1 MFSFLKNKK
10 TIETPFAGIGVDMHS
25 HLIPGIDDGAENLED
40 SVKMILKLKELG
52 YDKIITT
59 PHTYKEYYPN
69 TSQGIL
75 DGMDLLN
82 SRLKELEVEVEVKA
96 ASEYFLDEHFA
107 ELLEKRDLLTLGAT
121 NYVLIEISFF
131 GAPPNFEDYIFQ
143 MGLAGYQ
150 PILAHPER
158 YSFYANNFKK
168 YERLVD
174 LGCALQINALSLTGR
189 YGSLAAKTAEKLLK
203 NEMVTF
209 FGTDCHN
216 IGHTNQLYQLGQ
228 SSKWQKYKDY
238 PFQNRVLFK

>member
-10 TIETPFAGIGVDMHS
+10 SIETPFANIGVDMHS
-25 HLIPGIDDGAENLED
+25 HLIPGVDDGAENLED
-40 SVKMILKLKELG
+40 SVNMISKLRELG
-52 YDKIITT
+52 YEKIITT

-69 TSQGIL
+69 TSKGIIEGL
-75 DGMDLLN
+75 DLLQ
-82 SRLKELEVEVEVKA
+82 SRLKELDIEMEVEA
-96 ASEYFLDEHFA
+96 ASEYFVDEHFA
-107 ELLEKRDLLTLGAT
+107 KLLEERDLLTLGDT

-158 YSFYANNFKK
+158 YAFYANNFKK
-168 YERLVD
+168 YQRLVD
-174 LGCALQINALSLTGR
+174 LGCALQINALSLAGR
-189 YGSLAAKTAEKLLK
+189 YGSLALKTTEKLLK

-216 IGHTNQLYQLGQ
+216 IGHANQLYQLGQ

-238 PFQNRVLFK
+238 PFQNKTLFQ